1 MSELVRLSFSIDQ
14 QLNDK
19 LSALLERTGYE
30 NRSEFIRDLVRDRL
44 VQSEWE
50 EDDVDALGTIMLVYN
65 HEIRHLS
72 DKLTELQHQHHHAI
86 LATTHLHVDRH
97 NCAEMIM
104 VRGKPRIIREIADG
118 LRQQKGVLHA
128 DLLMSALGEHLS

>member
-14 QLNDK
+14 QLYDK
-19 LSALLERTGYE
+19 LETLIERRGYE

-44 VQSEWE
+44 VEDEWE
-50 EDDVDALGTIMLVYN
+50 QEDFEALGTIMLVYN
-65 HEIRHLS
+65 HHTRNLS
-72 DKLTELQHQHHHAI
+72 DKLTELQHQHHDAV

-128 DLLMSALGEHLS
+128 DLLMSALGEHLA

>member
-14 QLNDK
+14 QLYDK
-19 LSALLERTGYE
+19 LETLIARRGYE

-44 VQSEWE
+44 VEDEWE
-50 EDDVDALGTIMLVYN
+50 QEDVEALGTIMLVYN
-65 HEIRHLS
+65 HHTRNLS
-72 DKLTELQHQHHHAI
+72 DRLTELQHQHHDAV

-128 DLLMSALGEHLS
+128 DLLMSALGEHLA

>member
-14 QLNDK
+14 QLHDK
-19 LSALLERTGYE
+19 LESLIERSGYE

-50 EDDVDALGTIMLVYN
+50 RDDVEALGTIMLVSN
-65 HEIRHLS
+65 HAIRNLS

-104 VRGKPRIIREIADG
+104 VRGTPQVIREIADG

-128 DLLMSALGEHLS
+128 DLLMSALGEHLA